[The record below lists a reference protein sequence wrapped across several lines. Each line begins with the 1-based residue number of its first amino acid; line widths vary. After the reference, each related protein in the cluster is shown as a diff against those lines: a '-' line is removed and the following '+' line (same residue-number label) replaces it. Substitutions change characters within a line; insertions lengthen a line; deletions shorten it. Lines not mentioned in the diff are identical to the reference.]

1 MILPDALNPVLTKEL
16 IYTGITRAK
25 DWFTLIES
33 RAGVFEEAVKRRVK
47 RLSGLML
54 ELKENSEPTA

>member
-1 MILPDALNPVLTKEL
+1 
-16 IYTGITRAK
+16 
-25 DWFTLIES
+25 LIES

-54 ELKENSEPTA
+54 ELKEGSESTG